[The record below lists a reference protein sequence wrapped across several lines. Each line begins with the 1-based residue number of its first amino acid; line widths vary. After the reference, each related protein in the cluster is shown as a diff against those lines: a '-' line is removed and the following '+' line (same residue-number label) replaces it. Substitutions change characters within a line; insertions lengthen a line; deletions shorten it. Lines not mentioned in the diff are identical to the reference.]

1 MIQIGLVM
9 DGALRMKN
17 LCFILSTKYALKN
30 TNDVSTRTKN
40 IKVELS
46 DCVVTLNFIVGL
58 KNDI

>member
-1 MIQIGLVM
+1 M